1 MSDNPSFVLRAVEDV
16 TYEQRPIP
24 EISGDQVLVEVKKT
38 GELLFFSS
46 FDHPSM
52 LHYSDRPGICGSDVH
67 YLVHGRIGDF
77 IVKNPMVLGHESSG
91 VVAKVG
97 PDVKHLKVGDRVAME
112 PGATCKRCD
121 ACKSGRYELCPDIIF
136 AATPP
141 YDGTLARYYR
151 LPADLA
157 FPLPDNVSL
166 EDGAMIEP
174 LSVGVHSV
182 SNLGGFRA
190 NQSIVVFGCGPV
202 GLLCMAV
209 AKALGAARV
218 IAVDINPARLE
229 FAKGY
234 AATDAYLPPSL
245 EEGETRPAYSRR
257 SAEKMKK
264 DLGIEDRGSKSIDL
278 VIDASGA
285 EVSIQTALYVAKSGG
300 VVVQV
305 GMGNPNVTID
315 IGQLMTKEL
324 NYKGSFRY
332 GPGSYPLAIA
342 LVAQGKINLKPLVTH
357 RYGFKDA
364 IAAFQATRAGKSEDG
379 KGVIKAIISGPDVPV
394 DST

>member
-1 MSDNPSFVLRAVEDV
+1 MAASVTSLSRARWQVPKSVVGSSANSSSRFWATNRLVSFPKV
-16 TYEQRPIP
+16 
-24 EISGDQVLVEVKKT
+24 S
-38 GELLFFSS
+38 
-46 FDHPSM
+46 HPPKFQTSV
-52 LHYSDRPGICGSDVH
+52 IN
-67 YLVHGRIGDF
+67 
-77 IVKNPMVLGHESSG
+77 KES
-91 VVAKVG
+91 VG

-141 YDGTLARYYR
+141 YDGTLGRYYR

-166 EDGAMIEP
+166 EDGAMAI
-174 LSVGVHSV
+174 GIHSV

-190 NQSIVVFGCGPV
+190 NQSIAVFGCGPV

-209 AKALGAARV
+209 AKALGANRV
-218 IAVDINPARLE
+218 IAVDINAARLE

-234 AATDAYLPPSL
+234 AATHTYLPPSM

-257 SAEKMKK
+257 NAEKMKK
-264 DLGIEDRGSKSIDL
+264 DLGIEDRGSKAIDL

-285 EVSIQTALYVAKSGG
+285 EVSIQTGLFIAKSGG
-300 VVVQV
+300 TMVQV

-315 IGQLMTKEL
+315 VGQLTTKEL

-332 GPGSYPLAIA
+332 GPGDYPLAIA
-342 LVAQGKINLKPLVTH
+342 LVAQGKIDLKPLVTH
-357 RYGFKDA
+357 RYTFDQA
-364 IAAFQATRAGKSEDG
+364 IVAFQATRSGKSEDG
-379 KGVIKAIISGPDVPV
+379 KGVIKVVISGPDFPA
-394 DST
+394 DAA